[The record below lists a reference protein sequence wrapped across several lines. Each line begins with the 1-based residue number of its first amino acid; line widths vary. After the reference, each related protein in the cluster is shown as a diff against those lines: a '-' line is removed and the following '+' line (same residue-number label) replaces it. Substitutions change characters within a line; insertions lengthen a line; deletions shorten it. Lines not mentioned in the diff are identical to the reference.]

1 MSSSEQTVSLTIVSS
16 NPTLVDE
23 STQTTPS
30 TESSVSEER
39 EVLPWTADEEL
50 AMNEANEDLV
60 GYVQR
65 LNEEERHEE
74 EVRRILEQDE
84 RDQRRVEA
92 EERDLARQTLP
103 SPTHSRSPSPP
114 PLIDE
119 GTGIIFPDRE
129 TYLTA
134 PVSYLMGLIEGTPN
148 NEFVSGPTR
157 PEVTRALE
165 ILREER
171 SFVMHAQR
179 SLQIREGTL
188 IARINAGE
196 RRLMGLDHARP
207 LHDAFHPADDYYMP
221 TTAVVSRSSSS
232 ASNGS
237 PLRPM
242 PGAYVGTDIVG
253 PRGGV
258 YRFTRRAFHY
268 TPPTPAFFGLHPR
281 GHVRQ
286 PLIEYDSSDESERV
300 VATTRPNGF

>member
-16 NPTLVDE
+16 NPTMVDE

-50 AMNEANEDLV
+50 AMDEANEDLV

-65 LNEEERHEE
+65 LDEEERHEE
-74 EVRRILEQDE
+74 EVRRILEEDE
-84 RDQRRVEA
+84 QNQQRIEA

-103 SPTHSRSPSPP
+103 SPSHSPSPP
-114 PLIDE
+114 PLIHED
-119 GTGIIFPDRE
+119 TGVIFPDRKM
-129 TYLTA
+129 YLTT

-148 NEFVSGPTR
+148 NEFVSGPTQ

-171 SFVMHAQR
+171 SFVIHAQR

-196 RRLMGLDHARP
+196 RQLMGFDDARP

-221 TTAVVSRSSSS
+221 TTAVVSHSSSS

-242 PGAYVGTDIVG
+242 PGAYIDTNIVG

-258 YRFTRRAFHY
+258 YRFTRCAFHY
-268 TPPTPAFFGLHPR
+268 TPPSPAFFGLHPR
-281 GHVRQ
+281 AHTHQ
-286 PLIEYDSSDESERV
+286 PLIEYNSSNNSEHIV
-300 VATTRPNGF
+300 TTTRPNGF